1 MYTKTKTAATTQL
14 HRHLQSCAN
23 YLKAKADK
31 TKDGLLQTQLGFVS
45 STVDPTA
52 CPSLYV
58 GTFDMEKMKESVAHW
73 IMMHEHPFS
82 IVEEDGF
89 NLMQR
94 RGMPEWRGMT
104 RNTAKTYCV
113 NVYESEKKKLKSLLK
128 NVKKSASQRIV
139 GNQRTKDRVHGHN
152 GALDDES
159 WQLQKRVLNFVHIP
173 PPRRGLEIAN
183 AIWRCLEDW
192 GIESKIHTISVDNAS
207 ANDSAIENL
216 KIYIVDVIRDSV
228 EYVRRSDARLKIFS
242 EIVKQLNLPEKKLV
256 DDCRTRW
263 NSTYEMLAAAIKF
276 KDVFPRFADRELHY
290 DTCPS
295 AEDWTK
301 AEKVSR
307 VKVLLDKKALEN
319 DIFIRDMVAKMK
331 SKFDKYWGDSN
342 LLMSIAAVLDP
353 RCKLRALEFCFPRL
367 YSSENVE
374 RQIAVVRKTLYELY
388 SDLKSLNLIYLEEN
402 CYIFEK
408 DKKDGKDFDVLEWWR
423 VHALKYKILSIMA
436 RDLLA
441 IPITTV
447 ASEATFSA
455 GSRVIDKYR
464 ASLTSDTVQVL
475 MCGGDWLRK
484 RFGVKKKPL

>member
-1 MYTKTKTAATTQL
+1 MQSEEETLEQTTSATNEEMTNRVDTDTIDTEENVTNKDYENL
-14 HRHLQSCAN
+14 GPKPKRKKKLAVWSDFIEMKNADGVMKISCIHS
-23 YLKAKADK
+23 KADK

-45 STVDPTA
+45 SSVDPTA

-58 GTFDMEKMKESVAHW
+58 GTFDMEKMKELVAHW

-82 IVEEDGF
+82 IVEEDRF

-104 RNTAKTYCV
+104 RNTAKTYYI

-128 NVKKSASQRIV
+128 N
-139 GNQRTKDRVHGHN
+139 
-152 GALDDES
+152 
-159 WQLQKRVLNFVHIP
+159 KRVLNFVHIP
-173 PPRRGLEIAN
+173 PPRRGLQIAN

-207 ANDSAIENL
+207 ANDSTIENL
-216 KIYIVDVIRDSV
+216 KIYVRNKRRLLCEGRLFHVRCCVHILNLIAQDGLYEIKQIVDVIRDSV

-276 KDVFPRFADRELHY
+276 KDAFPRFANRELYY
-290 DTCPS
+290 DICPS

-301 AEKVSR
+301 AEKVCSVLELFWTAMHIVSGSDYPTSNLFLNEVSR
-307 VKVLLDKKALEN
+307 VKVLLDKKAQEN

-331 SKFDKYWGDSN
+331 SKFDKYRGDSN
-342 LLMSIAAVLDP
+342 LLMSIAAILDP
-353 RCKLRALEFCFPRL
+353 MCKLRALEFCFPRL

-374 RQIAVVRKTLYELY
+374 RQIAIV
-388 SDLKSLNLIYLEEN
+388 
-402 CYIFEK
+402 
-408 DKKDGKDFDVLEWWR
+408 
-423 VHALKYKILSIMA
+423 
-436 RDLLA
+436 
-441 IPITTV
+441 
-447 ASEATFSA
+447 
-455 GSRVIDKYR
+455 
-464 ASLTSDTVQVL
+464 
-475 MCGGDWLRK
+475 
-484 RFGVKKKPL
+484 

>member
-31 TKDGLLQTQLGFVS
+31 TKDGLLRTQLGFVS
-45 STVDPTA
+45 TSVDPTA
-52 CPSLYV
+52 CPSLYI
-58 GTFDMEKMKESVAHW
+58 GTFDTEKMKESVAHW

-104 RNTAKTYCV
+104 RNTAKTYCI

-128 NVKKSASQRIV
+128 NVNKISLTTDCWKSK
-139 GNQRTKDRVHGHN
+139 NQKIEYMVITGHWIN
-152 GALDDES
+152 ES

-192 GIESKIHTISVDNAS
+192 GIESKIHTISVDNAF

-216 KIYIVDVIRDSV
+216 KIYVRNKRRLLCEGRLFHVRCCAHILNLIAQDGLSEIKQIVDVIRDSV
-228 EYVRRSDARLKIFS
+228 ERLDKSGKSMLGIRVILDCDAHVSGSDYPTSNLF
-242 EIVKQLNLPEKKLV
+242 LNE
-256 DDCRTRW
+256 
-263 NSTYEMLAAAIKF
+263 
-276 KDVFPRFADRELHY
+276 
-290 DTCPS
+290 
-295 AEDWTK
+295 
-301 AEKVSR
+301 VSR

-342 LLMSIAAVLDP
+342 LLISIAAVLDP
-353 RCKLRALEFCFPRL
+353 RYGSSVDVWRRL
-367 YSSENVE
+367 AAKMLWS
-374 RQIAVVRKTLYELY
+374 K
-388 SDLKSLNLIYLEEN
+388 EEV
-402 CYIFEK
+402 FE
-408 DKKDGKDFDVLEWWR
+408 
-423 VHALKYKILSIMA
+423 
-436 RDLLA
+436 
-441 IPITTV
+441 
-447 ASEATFSA
+447 
-455 GSRVIDKYR
+455 
-464 ASLTSDTVQVL
+464 
-475 MCGGDWLRK
+475 
-484 RFGVKKKPL
+484 

>member
-1 MYTKTKTAATTQL
+1 MYTKTKTAATIQL

-31 TKDGLLQTQLGFVS
+31 TKDGLLQTQLDFVS
-45 STVDPTA
+45 SSVDPTT

-58 GTFDMEKMKESVAHW
+58 GTFDMEKVKESVAHW

-104 RNTAKTYCV
+104 RNTAKTYCI

-128 NVKKSASQRIV
+128 NVNKISLTTDCWKSK
-139 GNQRTKDRVHGHN
+139 NQKIEYMVITGHWI
-152 GALDDES
+152 DES

-192 GIESKIHTISVDNAS
+192 GIEMF
-207 ANDSAIENL
+207 
-216 KIYIVDVIRDSV
+216 

-276 KDVFPRFADRELHY
+276 KDVFTRFADRELHY
-290 DTCPS
+290 DICPS

-301 AEKVSR
+301 AKKVCSVSR
-307 VKVLLDKKALEN
+307 VKVLLDKKAREN
-319 DIFIRDMVAKMK
+319 DIFIREMVAKMK

-374 RQIAVVRKTLYELY
+374 RQIVVVRNTLYELY
-388 SDLKSLNLIYLEEN
+388 SEYVAISNI
-402 CYIFEK
+402 K
-408 DKKDGKDFDVLEWWR
+408 DESIGEGQRNK
-423 VHALKYKILSIMA
+423 LSIQ
-436 RDLLA
+436 
-441 IPITTV
+441 T
-447 ASEATFSA
+447 
-455 GSRVIDKYR
+455 
-464 ASLTSDTVQVL
+464 
-475 MCGGDWLRK
+475 
-484 RFGVKKKPL
+484 

>member
-1 MYTKTKTAATTQL
+1 MYTKTKTSATTQL

-45 STVDPTA
+45 SSVDPTA

-58 GTFDMEKMKESVAHW
+58 GTFNMEKMKESVAHW

-104 RNTAKTYCV
+104 RNIAKTYCI

-128 NVKKSASQRIV
+128 TSTKSASQRIV
-139 GNQRTKDRVHGHN
+139 GNQRTKRSTEGLKLPMLFGVAWRIGASRV
-152 GALDDES
+152 
-159 WQLQKRVLNFVHIP
+159 RFTP
-173 PPRRGLEIAN
+173 
-183 AIWRCLEDW
+183 
-192 GIESKIHTISVDNAS
+192 SVDNAS
-207 ANDSAIENL
+207 ANDSTIENL
-216 KIYIVDVIRDSV
+216 KIY
-228 EYVRRSDARLKIFS
+228 
-242 EIVKQLNLPEKKLV
+242 LNLPEKKLV
-256 DDCRTRW
+256 DDCGTRW

-290 DTCPS
+290 DICPS

-301 AEKVSR
+301 AEKVCSVLELFWTATHIVSGSDYPTSNLFLNKVSR

-353 RCKLRALEFCFPRL
+353 
-367 YSSENVE
+367 S
-374 RQIAVVRKTLYELY
+374 
-388 SDLKSLNLIYLEEN
+388 LKSLNLIYILRKI

-441 IPITTV
+441 IPITIV
-447 ASEATFSA
+447 AYEATFSA

-475 MCGGDWLRK
+475 MYGGDWLRK
-484 RFGVKKKPL
+484 CFGVKKKPLSDKKATYVNLPLDS